1 MQTTTQAEPAAA
13 PAAPAAPQVPVTVTI
28 TGADGKTQTLQ
39 VPKTSAEVDAV
50 VEQRRQLA
58 DQLDNVT
65 NRRQQLAQ
73 EIGAAPA
80 GVARTGLEDRI
91 RVLDQRIVQLESDLA
106 STGRQLAAAPPG
118 MVADAEGFVNNRN
131 SQNNGEFEEGMLVG
145 GFFFAL
151 FAAVVYGWR
160 RFRGRKSPKRKATPV
175 PAESADRLERLERG
189 MEAIAIEIE
198 RVSEGQRFV
207 TKLLS
212 ESPTPVGVSHRIAQ
226 SEPEP
231 VRSTAAPT
239 L

>member
-1 MQTTTQAEPAAA
+1 MQTTTQTEVVAV
-13 PAAPAAPQVPVTVTI
+13 PAAPAPQAPATVTI

-39 VPKTSAEVDAV
+39 VPRTSAEVDAV

-58 DQLDNVT
+58 SQLESVT
-65 NRRQQLAQ
+65 DRRQQLSG
-73 EIGAAPA
+73 EIAAAPA

-106 STGRQLAAAPPG
+106 STGRQLSAAPPG

-131 SQNNGEFEEGMLVG
+131 QANNGDFEEGMAAG
-145 GFFFAL
+145 SFFFAL
-151 FAAVVYGWR
+151 FVAVVYGWR
-160 RFRGRKSPKRKATPV
+160 RFRGRKAPKRQVTPL
-175 PAESADRLERLERG
+175 PTESGDRLERLERG